1 MKKNNILILILCTLF
16 FSACMQ
22 DQNSNASLQGTW
34 NVTSWFNN
42 NIEEIGPGVTISLE
56 FSNDNAGTMKITMNT
71 PSDVF
76 IYEGS
81 FSITNSQLSSDLNE
95 TTGNSEVYRTQIS
108 GSILFSGNNL
118 TINGNST
125 SHSSTV
131 PTFTVPLTVT
141 AVK

>member
-1 MKKNNILILILCTLF
+1 MKKSNLLILILFTLF
-16 FSACMQ
+16 FSACTP
-22 DQNSNASLQGTW
+22 DQTSNASLQGSW

-42 NIEEIGPGVTISLE
+42 NIEEIGSGVTIRLE
-56 FSNDNAGTMKITMNT
+56 FSNDNAGTMKVTMNI

-81 FSITNSQLSSDLNE
+81 FSIANGQLSSDLNE

-108 GSILFSGNNL
+108 GAVLFSENNL

-125 SHSSTV
+125 SYSSTAPTSTV
-131 PTFTVPLTVT
+131 PLVVT
-141 AVK
+141 AEK